1 MRASTPRQRYILTTV
16 KRLQIYID
24 EEQDEALGLLA
35 ARTGTSK
42 AALIRGFVAERLQTS
57 GRQRDALDALVG
69 AIEAE
74 PGDIDDAV
82 YGE

>member
-1 MRASTPRQRYILTTV
+1 V

-24 EEQDEALGLLA
+24 EEQDEALAVLA

-42 AALIRGFVAERLQTS
+42 AALIRGFVAESLATS
-57 GRQRDALDALVG
+57 GRRGDPLDHLVG
-69 AIEAE
+69 SVDAE
-74 PGDIDDAV
+74 PADVDAVV

>member
-1 MRASTPRQRYILTTV
+1 MYIASWRCILTPV

-24 EEQDEALGLLA
+24 EEQDEALAVLA

-42 AALIRGFVAERLQTS
+42 AALIRGFVSDRLATS
-57 GRQRDALDALVG
+57 TGRTDPLDDLVG
-69 AIEAE
+69 SVAAE
-74 PGDIDDAV
+74 PADVDAVV